1 MRRPSLFLKC
11 HPRMK
16 DGKEHR
22 YWSICENRRSSDG
35 RRFQRQ
41 VFYLG
46 EINDSQRAAW
56 VKQIEVFDTDS
67 GHASTMALL
76 AEEQVVPS
84 QVGPTVQIRLKDFE
98 LHRPRQWGA
107 CWLALELWKTLQM
120 DEFWSRRLEPSRE
133 GTPWRLL
140 LTALTVYRLI
150 DPGSE
155 WRLHREWFDASALSD
170 LLGPDFQLGCKE
182 NVYRTLDQ
190 LLEHKTAL
198 FSHLRRRWEDLF
210 GVKFEVL
217 LYDLTSTYFESDP
230 PFPQGD
236 KRRFGYSRDKR
247 SDCVQVVIAVVM
259 TPEGFPIAYEVM
271 AGNTSDKTTLQG
283 MLKKIEA
290 QYGKLQRIWIMDRGI
305 PTEEVL
311 EEMRASDPPV
321 HYLVGTPKGRLTQL
335 EKKLADAPWV
345 EAREKVQVKL
355 CPQEQELY
363 VLVESQDRLQKER
376 AMRKSRLRRYWKRL
390 GELRNMK
397 DLHVNDLLKKL
408 GAAQAEAGRA
418 HGLVEVQEPQ
428 PGQEVNE
435 QTFGYKLNRSKL
447 RQWRR
452 REGRYLLRSNL
463 TAQAPAKLWEMYL
476 RLVEIEAA
484 FRDLKG
490 DLQIRPV
497 FHQKENRVEA
507 HIFLAFLSY
516 CLHVTLR
523 QKLRAL
529 APGLTPRAALEKF
542 ARMQMMDVH
551 FPTTDGRKL
560 IFRRYTKPE
569 TDQAILLDQ
578 LKLQLPPQAPPQI
591 TSVGTLDAPRCRQC
605 AN

>member
-1 MRRPSLFLKC
+1 MRQPSLFLKC
-11 HPRMK
+11 HPRLK

-22 YWSICENRRSSDG
+22 YWSLCENRRSADG

-46 EINDSQRAAW
+46 EINDRQRAAW
-56 VKQIEVFDTDS
+56 IKQIEVFDTEA
-67 GHASTMALL
+67 GRNTTLALF
-76 AEEQVVPS
+76 AEDRLVPGEA
-84 QVGPTVQIRLKDFE
+84 GPAVQIRLKEFS

-107 CWLALELWKTLQM
+107 CWLALDLWKTLKL
-120 DEFWSRRLEPSRE
+120 DEFWSQRLAPSRE

-155 WRLHREWFDASALSD
+155 WRLHRAWFDASALSD

-190 LLEHKTAL
+190 LLEHKSAL
-198 FSHLRRRWEDLF
+198 FTHLRQRWEDLF
-210 GVKFEVL
+210 GAKFEVL
-217 LYDLTSTYFESDP
+217 LYDLTSTYFESAP
-230 PFPQGD
+230 PFPEGD
-236 KRRFGYSRDKR
+236 KRRFGYSRDQR
-247 SDCVQVVIAVVM
+247 SDCVQVVIALVM

-271 AGNTSDKTTLQG
+271 AGNTSDKTTLKG
-283 MLKKIEA
+283 MLEKIQA

-305 PTEEVL
+305 PTEERL
-311 EEMRASDPPV
+311 EEMRQSDPPV
-321 HYLVGTPKGRLTQL
+321 QYLVGTPKGRLTRL
-335 EKKLADAPWV
+335 EAKLADVPWTA
-345 EAREKVQVKL
+345 AREKVQVKL
-355 CPQEQELY
+355 CPEEGELY

-376 AMRKSRLRRYWKRL
+376 AMRQLRLRRYWKRL
-390 GELRNMK
+390 GELRTMK
-397 DLHVNDLLKKL
+397 DLHRDDLLKKL
-408 GAAQAEAGRA
+408 GAAQAAAGRA
-418 HGLVEVQEPQ
+418 QGLVEVQEPEA
-428 PGQEVNE
+428 GQEVND
-435 QTFGYKLNRSKL
+435 QTFRYQLNRSKL

-463 TAQAPAKLWEMYL
+463 TAQDPAKLWEMYL
-476 RLVEIEAA
+476 RLAEIEAA

-497 FHQKENRVEA
+497 FHQKEERIEA
-507 HIFLAFLSY
+507 HIFVAFLSY

-523 QKLRAL
+523 HKLRAL
-529 APGLTPRAALEKF
+529 APGLTPRAVLEKL
-542 ARMQMMDVH
+542 ARMQMLDVH
-551 FPTTDGRKL
+551 FPTTDGRQL

-569 TDQAILLDQ
+569 TDQAMLLDQ

-591 TSVGTLDAPRCRQC
+591 SSAGTLLTPS
-605 AN
+605 